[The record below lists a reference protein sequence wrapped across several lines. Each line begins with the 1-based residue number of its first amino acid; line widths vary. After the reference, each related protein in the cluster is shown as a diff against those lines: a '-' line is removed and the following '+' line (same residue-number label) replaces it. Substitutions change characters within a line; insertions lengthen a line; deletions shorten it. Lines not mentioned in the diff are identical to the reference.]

1 VYVHA
6 YLRGPYEYI
15 HTTGGLLHRA
25 ADHDSQALV
34 AVHAAAEE
42 REQRVERLEPV
53 RPRAPPPPSRIIEAP

>member
-53 RPRAPPPPSRIIEAP
+53 RTPPARIIEAP